1 MTISTLFTLTLS
13 LSRRARESRIK
24 IFLLMIY
31 DHIYAIYPHP
41 DPLSQGEEKPEDWW
55 ITCGKIGGE
64 NAQKAGSYKLTWI
77 ILEKLWTKL
86 KKSVEIIVDKL

>member
-31 DHIYAIYPHP
+31 DHIYAIYPHCP
-41 DPLSQGEEKPEDWW
+41 LSRGARESRIKIFLLMIYDHIYAIIPYLDPLPQGE
-55 ITCGKIGGE
+55 
-64 NAQKAGSYKLTWI
+64 
-77 ILEKLWTKL
+77 
-86 KKSVEIIVDKL
+86 